1 VRKAQIQIHQQH
13 SILRITADKTTAE
26 YVAEDIE
33 EALQN
38 VETKKVQLKAWIP
51 WLEKAKV
58 PEDKKLATLYTEED
72 FRMVTSLTR
81 ASIQRMD
88 NTNTVRLE
96 LSISRAV
103 LIAHSW

>member
-1 VRKAQIQIHQQH
+1 MLGEEKLLNKISGLRKAQIQIHQQH
-13 SILRITADKTTAE
+13 SILRITANKTTCE
-26 YVAEDIE
+26 YAADDIE

-38 VETKKVQLKAWIP
+38 IETKKLQLKPWIP
-51 WLEKAKV
+51 WLEEAKI

-88 NTNTVRLE
+88 NANTVRT
-96 LSISRAV
+96 
-103 LIAHSW
+103 